1 MLIMSGIWQ
10 IFLGIAAIV
19 GSELFVVVEG
29 YIYSFDTTVWG
40 WIHILIGAVF
50 VVVGFFLFR
59 GSTWAVWAAIGVAI
73 VNGLLNFLWLPIYPI
88 WALVLIAIDVAV
100 VRDLATWRDPGNGS
114 GLCESRLL
122 VRRGL
127 SGAGRWVVA
136 EGFIPA
142 VAVVFGRHQADDH
155 PGVGEGP

>member
-1 MLIMSGIWQ
+1 MSELSQRTQSPWALGIAVFAAAMLIMSGIWQ

-100 VRDLATWRDPGNGS
+100 VRALATSSQPAR
-114 GLCESRLL
+114 RL
-122 VRRGL
+122 
-127 SGAGRWVVA
+127 
-136 EGFIPA
+136 
-142 VAVVFGRHQADDH
+142 
-155 PGVGEGP
+155 